1 MFDYIERH
9 KIGILTTIIIHL
21 LLITLFMVINFGV
34 FKKKKEKQEVL
45 IDFVDPKVMEK
56 AIEEKKEEVKKLSQ
70 QQFIKDLQKE
80 YSVKNIAVNEA
91 DHDAKPA
98 IDQMVKDIKSEL
110 NIKDNN
116 RATEQI
122 NPKQKIEEIK
132 KQDVKVSDKRPKYNA
147 QGEKLFYKGPTTI
160 SYSLEG
166 RTEVYINPPVYQC
179 QGSGKVMMDIVVD
192 RSGYVV
198 VASINKAKSQITDE
212 CLEEAANRAALTT
225 RFNASNSAPEKQRGT
240 ITYIFIAQ

>member
-21 LLITLFMVINFGV
+21 LLVTLFMVIQFGV

-45 IDFVDPKVMEK
+45 IDFIDPTILEK
-56 AIEEKKEEVKKLSQ
+56 AIEEKKKEVKTLSQ
-70 QQFIKDLQKE
+70 QQFIKTLQNE
-80 YSVKNIAVNEA
+80 YAVKNIAVNEA

-98 IDQMVKDIKSEL
+98 IDEMVKDIKSEL
-110 NIKDNN
+110 NIKEN
-116 RATEQI
+116 RQTEQI
-122 NPKQKIEEIK
+122 SPQPKIEDIK
-132 KQDVKVSDKRPKYNA
+132 KKDAKVTDNRPKYNA

-166 RTEVYINPPVYQC
+166 RTEVYIYPPVYQC
-179 QGSGKVMMDIVVD
+179 QGSGKVVVDIVVNQ
-192 RSGYVV
+192 SGYVID
-198 VASINKAKSQITDE
+198 AIINKPKSQINDD
-212 CLEEAANRAALTT
+212 CLVEAANRAALTT
-225 RFNASNSAPEKQRGT
+225 RFNAKNTAPERQRGT

>member
-1 MFDYIERH
+1 
-9 KIGILTTIIIHL
+9 
-21 LLITLFMVINFGV
+21 MVINFGV

-45 IDFVDPKVMEK
+45 IDFIDPKVMEK
-56 AIEEKKEEVKKLSQ
+56 AIEEKKQEVKTLSQ
-70 QQFIKDLQKE
+70 QQFIKNLQNE
-80 YSVKNIAVNEA
+80 YSIKNVAVNEA

-98 IDQMVKDIKSEL
+98 IDQMVKDIKGEL
-110 NIKDNN
+110 NIKDN

-122 NPKQKIEEIK
+122 NPKPKIEEIK
-132 KQDVKVSDKRPKYNA
+132 KQDVQVTDKRPKYNA

-179 QGSGKVMMDIVVD
+179 QGSGKVMMDIIVD

-198 VASINKAKSQITDE
+198 EASINKAKSQITDE

-225 RFNASNSAPEKQRGT
+225 RFNAKNTAPEKQRGT